1 VREEVVD
8 REMEGV
14 SVAVTDEE
22 AVIDGVP
29 ELEGV
34 SEAVKEELE
43 ERLLV
48 GLGLSVSLL
57 VREGVTVLFGER
69 VMLGVAGTAVPLT
82 DAASLPTVKSMPHAC
97 GKVKVA
103 E

>member
-1 VREEVVD
+1 VN
-8 REMEGV
+8 
-14 SVAVTDEE
+14 
-22 AVIDGVP
+22 VIDGVTA
-29 ELEGV
+29 E
-34 SEAVKEELE
+34 
-43 ERLLV
+43 
-48 GLGLSVSLL
+48 
-57 VREGVTVLFGER
+57 ER